1 MEAAIRAKTE
11 YLELLT
17 RNDTPANE
25 RDTLLYQHACDNCA
39 IVALKKIIISI
50 NECSFLVKYKFEL
63 FALLG
68 LATLMALF
76 WLASI
81 IV

>member
-1 MEAAIRAKTE
+1 MG
-11 YLELLT
+11 L
-17 RNDTPANE
+17 
-25 RDTLLYQHACDNCA
+25 
-39 IVALKKIIISI
+39 LKKIIISI
-50 NECSFLVKYKFEL
+50 NECGFLVKYKFEL

>member
-1 MEAAIRAKTE
+1 MKEIRYYINTLAIIV
-11 YLELLT
+11 LLLPYNIT
-17 RNDTPANE
+17 RIWSCIMG
-25 RDTLLYQHACDNCA
+25 L
-39 IVALKKIIISI
+39 LKKIIISI
-50 NECSFLVKYKFEL
+50 NECDFLVKYKFEL

>member
-1 MEAAIRAKTE
+1 MKEIRYYINTLAIIV
-11 YLELLT
+11 LLLPYNIT
-17 RNDTPANE
+17 HIWSCIMG
-25 RDTLLYQHACDNCA
+25 L
-39 IVALKKIIISI
+39 LKKIIISI